1 MEINR
6 KKRILMVNDA
16 SCLHSGYGTYG
27 RELLSRLDKTGK
39 YEVGELACFSYVNDQ
54 RIPQDKITW
63 YYYPN
68 GVARSDDRFEQYQA
82 NESAKFGAWRF
93 ERVCLDFKPDIVF
106 DIRDPWMYERICRSP
121 ARPYFHLTLMPTVD
135 SAPQDAPWVHDISS
149 ADSVLSYTDYGTR
162 TLKEESPDI
171 NVLAS
176 APPGVD
182 FDIYKPVFDKKR
194 HKEAFGFPGDANI
207 IGTVMRNQRRK
218 LYPNL
223 FKAFKKFLDL
233 CYERGE
239 KELAEKTWLLCHASW
254 PDEGWN
260 IPQLLKDHGVCGKV
274 MFTYVCKH
282 CKSIH
287 VNTFCSAGYCTKC
300 KKLSSVIPSTGFG
313 LENTQLNDVINLFDL
328 YVQYAVCE
336 GFGMPQA
343 EAAGCAVP
351 IMSVDYSAMEDVL
364 EYADGIA
371 VPPQD
376 FYKDLGTGSW
386 RALPDDNIAA
396 EKMFEFCLKPKSV
409 QQRMGRKALEVA
421 KEKWNWDNTAK
432 IWESVFDNVELTG
445 IQGQWDKPL
454 PFKNQPPAWE
464 QVKEQLSELSH
475 DKFVRWCILNIAQD
489 PKLINSHFEHQTIT
503 DLMYTRAVRNGGM
516 LGRTQVN
523 FEVVYN
529 KFVMLQ
535 RNYEEVRWAIANQ
548 NNLKADDYIQFA
560 HQRKAF
566 LQ

>member
-1 MEINR
+1 
-6 KKRILMVNDA
+6 MVNDA
-16 SCLHSGYGTYG
+16 SCLYSGYGTYG

-39 YEVGELACFSYVNDQ
+39 YEIGELACFSFINDH
-54 RIPQDKITW
+54 RMPRDKISW
-63 YYYPN
+63 YFYPN
-68 GVARSDDRFEQYQA
+68 GVTKVDDRFDQYQR
-82 NESAKFGAWRF
+82 NEASKFGAWRF

-106 DIRDPWMYERICRSP
+106 DIRDPWMYEFICRSP
-121 ARPYFHLTLMPTVD
+121 ARPYFHLALMPTVD
-135 SAPQDAPWVHDISS
+135 SAPQDAPWVHDITT
-149 ADSVLSYTDYGTR
+149 ADSILSYTDYGTR
-162 TLKEESPDI
+162 TLEKEAPGI
-171 NVLAS
+171 NVLGS

-182 FDIYKPVFDKKR
+182 FDVYKPVIDKKK
-194 HKEAFGFPGDANI
+194 HKEAFGFSGDSNI

-223 FKAFKKFLDL
+223 FKAFKRFLDL

-239 KELAEKTWLLCHASW
+239 TKLAENTYLLCHSSY

-287 VNTFCSAGYCTKC
+287 INTFCTAAYCDKC
-300 KKLSSVIPSTGFG
+300 KKLTSVIPSTGFG
-313 LENTQLNDVINLFDL
+313 LENTQLSDVINLFDL

-386 RALPDDNIAA
+386 RALPNDNIAA
-396 EKMFEFCLKPKSV
+396 EQMFEFCIKPKSI
-409 QQRMGRKALEVA
+409 QQRMGRKALAVA
-421 KEKWNWDNTAK
+421 KQRWNWDNTAK
-432 IWESVFDNVELTG
+432 VWENVFDNVELTG
-445 IQGQWDKPL
+445 NQGKWDKLL
-454 PFKNQPPAWE
+454 PSKRPVPPWE
-464 QVKEQLSELSH
+464 NVKEQLSQLPF
-475 DKFVRWCILNIAQD
+475 DQFVRWCSINIAQD
-489 PKLINSHFEHQTIT
+489 PKLVNGHFENQMLT
-503 DLMYTRAVRNGGM
+503 DLMYSRSVRNGGIM
-516 LGRTQVN
+516 GKTQVTH
-523 FEVVYN
+523 ETVYN
-529 KFVMLQ
+529 KYFMIHK
-535 RNYEEVRWAIANQ
+535 NYEEVRWALANQ
-548 NNLKADDYIQFA
+548 DTLKMDDYIQFA
-560 HQRKAF
+560 HERKAF